1 MMTLLRK
8 LFWVALFLVF
18 TLGFVTLFDHGFVTT
33 RQFTQDAKSEA
44 NDLAALVRPIKRPP
58 DKSDELPTK

>member
-1 MMTLLRK
+1 MMTLVRK

-33 RQFTQDAKSEA
+33 NQFTADAKTEV
-44 NDLAALVRPIKRPP
+44 NDLVQVWRPLPREK
-58 DKSDELPTK
+58 DQSDQIGK